1 MPQPG
6 LSGASL
12 APARRLSGS
21 TFVTQLN
28 RIASSAVD
36 ACRRRGQLP
45 GPAALP
51 PAFTYRFLQS
61 RYLTALSRIP
71 SPRSP
76 WLRCAG
82 APSRPQRRG
91 RRGGEQ
97 SKKRRSMPDGRHRAQ
112 TATETFP
119 PDLVFLAVPR
129 SQTLL
134 AWEIKWRH
142 FGRRSSLQQA
152 ALTLHHG
159 RTRFSEKNTRQ
170 VFIGALVQI
179 DKIDHLGS
187 FEIHVDGGG
196 QKADRILACQ
206 QSSTESDAALT
217 RDRGKNPH
225 TRARTR
231 KHRTRTCP

>member
-1 MPQPG
+1 MPPLG

-82 APSRPQRRG
+82 VPSRPQRRG

-97 SKKRRSMPDGRHRAQ
+97 SKKRRKHARRPAPSSDRYGDISSRSRVPCSASFPDSTCLGNKM
-112 TATETFP
+112 ETLRP
-119 PDLVFLAVPR
+119 PIITPA
-129 SQTLL
+129 
-134 AWEIKWRH
+134 
-142 FGRRSSLQQA
+142 
-152 ALTLHHG
+152 
-159 RTRFSEKNTRQ
+159 
-170 VFIGALVQI
+170 
-179 DKIDHLGS
+179 
-187 FEIHVDGGG
+187 GGPH
-196 QKADRILACQ
+196 
-206 QSSTESDAALT
+206 SPSW
-217 RDRGKNPH
+217 KNPLLGKEH
-225 TRARTR
+225 STGFHWCSRAD
-231 KHRTRTCP
+231 

>member
-1 MPQPG
+1 MHVGDEGNCRDLRHCRPHSLTAFCNPDSSPHCLESHRPDHRG
-6 LSGASL
+6 YVAL
-12 APARRLSGS
+12 APPLA
-21 TFVTQLN
+21 LN
-28 RIASSAVD
+28 AEVD
-36 ACRRRGQLP
+36 
-45 GPAALP
+45 
-51 PAFTYRFLQS
+51 
-61 RYLTALSRIP
+61 
-71 SPRSP
+71 
-76 WLRCAG
+76 
-82 APSRPQRRG
+82 
-91 RRGGEQ
+91 GGEEQ

-119 PDLVFLAVPR
+119 PDLVFLAVPC

-159 RTRFSEKNTRQ
+159 RTRFSEKNTRP

-179 DKIDHLGS
+179 DKIDQLGS

-206 QSSTESDAALT
+206 QSSTKSDAALT